1 MAEIQ
6 NKKKKLYVGKV
17 TSDKMDKTVVV
28 SVERTYKHPLLRKI
42 VRVSKKYKV
51 HDEANIA
58 KVGDV
63 VKFFEGRPLSKTK
76 FMYLDSVEIKAVGAE

>member
-76 FMYLDSVEIKAVGAE
+76 FMYLDSVEVKAVGAE

>member
-1 MAEIQ
+1 MVEMQ

-28 SVERTYKHPLLRKI
+28 SVERTYKHPLLKKI

-51 HDEANIA
+51 HDESNVA

-63 VKFFEGRPLSKTK
+63 IKFFEGRPLSKTK
-76 FMYLDSVEIKAVGAE
+76 FMYLDSVETKAVGAE